1 MLWIKEAEVAK
12 SVDDRM
18 KSQSIEGRHI
28 TDFDMLDTRI
38 AVALKGIISH
48 QYFRRRGSVEEQT
61 AQKYDRFYEE
71 GRLLT

>member
-12 SVDDRM
+12 SVDDLM
-18 KSQSIEGRHI
+18 TSQSIEGRDI

-38 AVALKGIISH
+38 AFALKRIISH
-48 QYFRRRGSVEEQT
+48 QYFRKRVSVEEQT
-61 AQKYDRFYEE
+61 AQKCDRFLEE